1 MLAFV
6 VMSVSSPGSWWPN
19 KPIVPTA
26 PTSLATYLRLAT
38 LPAAAD
44 RPAVGPALVD
54 GVIQPYE
61 PGGRG

>member
-44 RPAVGPALVD
+44 RPAVGPA
-54 GVIQPYE
+54 
-61 PGGRG
+61 